1 MFLVIPLKGE
11 YLAFKKQKFHEEI
24 KVGRVLG
31 TREVFVGMNWEITM
45 YSKQRG
51 SCLTVRLS
59 DVDYFGSLNVAAF
72 NSFIEFLLN
81 LEAKRL
87 SDSKRNLQYLAQNSG
102 PKSGSFGFLHQS
114 SDKVIE
120 DKTITEFIEV
130 DVREKKVNLGTAN
143 SSSGRRDEI
152 CRDFKTDLAI
162 PPLFVHKCFKLFF
175 EDDSVHSNI
184 LDHNKVNSSA
194 GDKKGPSFVFKGEVR
209 EPEG

>member
-1 MFLVIPLKGE
+1 MFLVIPLKGD
-11 YLAFKKQKFHEEI
+11 YLSFKKQKFHEEV

-31 TREVFVGMNWEITM
+31 TKEVFVGLNWEMTM

-51 SCLTVRLS
+51 SCLTIRLS
-59 DVDYFGSLNVAAF
+59 EVDYFGSLNVT
-72 NSFIEFLLN
+72 SFGSLIEFLLN

-87 SDSKRNLQYLAQNSG
+87 SDSKRNLQYLAHNSG

-130 DVREKKVNLGTAN
+130 DVREKKLNLGAYN
-143 SSSGRRDEI
+143 NSSGRRDEI

-162 PPLFVHKCFKLFF
+162 PPLFVHKCFKMFF
-175 EDDSVHSNI
+175 EEDSVHSNI
-184 LDHNKVNSSA
+184 LDHNKVSS
-194 GDKKGPSFVFKGEVR
+194 
-209 EPEG
+209 